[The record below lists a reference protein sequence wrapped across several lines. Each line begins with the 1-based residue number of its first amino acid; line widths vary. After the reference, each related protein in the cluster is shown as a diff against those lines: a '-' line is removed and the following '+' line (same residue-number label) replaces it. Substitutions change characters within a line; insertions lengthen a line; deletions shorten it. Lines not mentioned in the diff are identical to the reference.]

1 MKRYSQALI
10 LSAGGWNFEENPV
23 NVLDDEE
30 LQILTE
36 AVKKNRELSLTKEEK
51 DAIVYAVRMIRM
63 WDVLKEKDAE
73 MAIQLAATLAGV
85 VKKIGG

>member
-1 MKRYSQALI
+1 MRRYGQALI
-10 LSAGGWNFEENPV
+10 LSPEGWSYEENPV

-30 LQILTE
+30 LEILTE
-36 AVKKNRELSLTKEEK
+36 AAKKNRELSLTKEEK

-63 WDVLKEKDAE
+63 QDVLKAKDAE
-73 MAIQLAATLAGV
+73 QLVATLAGV

>member
-10 LSAGGWNFEENPV
+10 LSAGGWNYEENPV

-30 LQILTE
+30 LQVLTE
-36 AVKKNRELSLTKEEK
+36 AAKKNRELSLTKEEK

-63 WDVLKEKDAE
+63 RDVLKAKDAE
-73 MAIQLAATLAGV
+73 QLVATLAGV

>member
-1 MKRYSQALI
+1 MRRYSQALI
-10 LSAGGWNFEENPV
+10 LSPEGWNYEENPV
-23 NVLDDEE
+23 NVMSDEE

-36 AVKKNRELSLTKEEK
+36 AAKKNRELTLTKEEK

-63 WDVLKEKDAE
+63 RDVLKAKDAE
-73 MAIQLAATLAGV
+73 QLVATLAGV